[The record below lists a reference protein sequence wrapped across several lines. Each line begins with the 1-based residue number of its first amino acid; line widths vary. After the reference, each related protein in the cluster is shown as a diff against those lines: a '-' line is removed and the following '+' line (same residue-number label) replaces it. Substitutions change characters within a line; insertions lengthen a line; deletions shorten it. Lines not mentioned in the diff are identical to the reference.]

1 MSFEKMWPG
10 SVCCG
15 YCGEGVFNPNDE
27 NVSDPGFGVLCDDC
41 YEEEMENLKYEEE
54 MENLKYEEEMENLKL
69 DEAYADHM
77 NRMHDLRN
85 HGVVVLDDHR
95 EK

>member
-41 YEEEMENLKYEEE
+41 YEEEVENL
-54 MENLKYEEEMENLKL
+54 NL

>member
-10 SVCCG
+10 SVCCA

-27 NVSDPGFGVLCDDC
+27 NVSDPSFGVLCDEC
-41 YEEEMENLKYEEE
+41 YEEEMENF
-54 MENLKYEEEMENLKL
+54 KL
-69 DEAYADHM
+69 DEAHADHM

-85 HGVVVLDDHR
+85 HGVVVLEDYR

>member
-41 YEEEMENLKYEEE
+41 YEEEVENL
-54 MENLKYEEEMENLKL
+54 NL

-95 EK
+95 AK

>member
-1 MSFEKMWPG
+1 MSFEKMFPG

-15 YCGEGVFNPNDE
+15 YCGECVFNPNDE

-41 YEEEMENLKYEEE
+41 YEEEVENL
-54 MENLKYEEEMENLKL
+54 NL

-77 NRMHDLRN
+77 NRMHALRN

>member
-1 MSFEKMWPG
+1 MSFEKMFPG

-41 YEEEMENLKYEEE
+41 YEEEVENL
-54 MENLKYEEEMENLKL
+54 NL

>member
-41 YEEEMENLKYEEE
+41 YEEEMES
-54 MENLKYEEEMENLKL
+54 LKL
-69 DEAYADHM
+69 DEAYADHR